1 MSFNPLGHA
10 VLAARS
16 KFLQQRL
23 QGASPVPPPAVQPPV
38 EEQDPQ
44 PRTNN
49 FRRTIRHGMANAL
62 GNWWQRLTG
71 S

>member
-10 VLAARS
+10 VLSARS

-23 QGASPVPPPAVQPPV
+23 QAAPPEPQPIAPPG
-38 EEQDPQ
+38 EEQTPQ
-44 PRTNN
+44 PRSNN